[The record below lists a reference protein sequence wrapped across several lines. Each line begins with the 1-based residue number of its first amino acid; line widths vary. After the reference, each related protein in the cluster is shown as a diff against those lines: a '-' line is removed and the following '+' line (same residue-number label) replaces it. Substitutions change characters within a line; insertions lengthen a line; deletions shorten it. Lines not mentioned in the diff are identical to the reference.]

1 MIGTAGVGFD
11 DEMSFPDVALNTVCA
26 AKAPCK
32 NGGEFDSSCNCRCD
46 SAALWGGADCGT
58 CSSQCLNGGSLN
70 AATCTCSC
78 PSGFFGNMCQAYVLI
93 RWKAISGTTG
103 TINVA
108 WSLENAN
115 SGSYFIRMAA
125 PQGVSGSDIGISGS
139 TVTIT
144 GQTGSKDISVN
155 VLSYIPGYPAGWHY
169 VFMNSLGQNEFG
181 ASRGFTTIALPSLNY
196 DSSAKCLSGGHAPIT
211 RFTGICASASWAT
224 PAPVVASPTSAP
236 VAGPATLAPTAA
248 PVAPPTAAPVAPAGA
263 CVDSTDTGFTINGA
277 PATCTQL
284 AGYCADATH
293 GASVS
298 SSCPATCKK
307 CAAASTTAPTLAT
320 SAPVTAVPTAAPTQ
334 PPTRAPTAAPT
345 AGAR

>member
-1 MIGTAGVGFD
+1 
-11 DEMSFPDVALNTVCA
+11 
-26 AKAPCK
+26 
-32 NGGEFDSSCNCRCD
+32 
-46 SAALWGGADCGT
+46 
-58 CSSQCLNGGSLN
+58 
-70 AATCTCSC
+70 
-78 PSGFFGNMCQAYVLI
+78 
-93 RWKAISGTTG
+93 
-103 TINVA
+103 
-108 WSLENAN
+108 
-115 SGSYFIRMAA
+115 MAA

-196 DSSAKCLSGGHAPIT
+196 DSSLKCLSGGNEPTT
-211 RFTGICASASWAT
+211 RFTGICATASWAT
-224 PAPVVASPTSAP
+224 PTPVVASPTSAP